1 MILDDGDGPR
11 VIPKVLTRGGRKAR
25 VSSRKCGESREVRGT
40 QGGGHEPR
48 DTGGIKKLE
57 KARKQRLL

>member
-1 MILDDGDGPR
+1 MEE
-11 VIPKVLTRGGRKAR
+11 GGRRAKVGGMQSEKDSTAIA
-25 VSSRKCGESREVRGT
+25 GFEDG
-40 QGGGHEPR
+40 GGGHEPR